1 MTWGTDSRLMHLAL
15 EAASEGL
22 FRTSPNP
29 RVGCVIASEAGDV
42 LGVGSTQQA
51 GGPHAEVMALRDAAK
66 RGLNVNGATAF
77 VTLEP
82 CSHHGR
88 TGPCCDALIEAG
100 IRRVVASSVDPNP
113 LVAGRGVRRLR
124 ESGVSVDIGLG
135 EAETRELN
143 IGFFSRMIRGT
154 PWVRV
159 KSAAS
164 LDGRTALDSGESQW
178 ITGPDAREDGQ
189 RWRARACAVLTGIGT
204 VLADDPRLDVR
215 SFSTPRQPTLIVV
228 DSALRVPLTASL
240 FLAPR
245 PVVIYTA
252 ANQLSKIAELQAQG
266 VTVVQLPS
274 TTGQVDLGA
283 MLRDLGT
290 REINELHVE
299 AGAVLT
305 GALWENA
312 LADEL
317 LLYLAPTLLG
327 PGKSIAQLTPLEQL
341 ANARPLE
348 FTSIERIGADV
359 RILARPLGR
368 ASF

>member
-1 MTWGTDSRLMHLAL
+1 MIGESDSRLMRLAL
-15 EAASEGL
+15 DAATEGL

-29 RVGCVIASEAGDV
+29 RVGCVIASDSGDV

-51 GGPHAEVMALRDAAK
+51 GGAHAEVMALRDAAA
-66 RGLNVNGATAF
+66 RGLKVSGATAF

-100 IRRVVASSVDPNP
+100 IRRVVAASVDPNP
-113 LVAGRGVRRLR
+113 LVAGRGIRRLR
-124 ESGVSVDIGLG
+124 ESGVSVDVGLC

-143 IGFFSRMIRGT
+143 IGFFSRMVRGT

-164 LDGRTALDSGESQW
+164 LDGRTALESGESQW
-178 ITGPDAREDGQ
+178 ITGSDAREDGQ

-215 SFSTPRQPTLIVV
+215 SFSTPRQPTLVLV
-228 DSALRVPLTASL
+228 DSVLQVPVTASL
-240 FLAPR
+240 FLAKR

-252 ANQLSKIAELQAQG
+252 ANDNSKIAELQARG

-274 TTGQVDLGA
+274 AGGQVELDA

-305 GALWENA
+305 GALWEKA

-317 LLYLAPTLLG
+317 LLYLAPKLLG
-327 PGKSIAQLTPLEQL
+327 AGKGIAEVTPLEHL
-341 ANARPLE
+341 AAARPLE
-348 FTSIERIGADV
+348 FTSVERIGADV
-359 RILARPLGR
+359 RMLVRPLGR